1 MQRCLHVGQQPLQ
14 VRGGGIAGH
23 ALWRCPAQA
32 GDRPLPRTG
41 RLEDAYNFRNQ
52 IGFGDAEIEPIVDY
66 AALFAQHRQSALR
79 LHDLFNRISAH
90 RRDWTA

>member
-1 MQRCLHVGQQPLQ
+1 
-14 VRGGGIAGH
+14 
-23 ALWRCPAQA
+23 
-32 GDRPLPRTG
+32 
-41 RLEDAYNFRNQ
+41 
-52 IGFGDAEIEPIVDY
+52 VDY